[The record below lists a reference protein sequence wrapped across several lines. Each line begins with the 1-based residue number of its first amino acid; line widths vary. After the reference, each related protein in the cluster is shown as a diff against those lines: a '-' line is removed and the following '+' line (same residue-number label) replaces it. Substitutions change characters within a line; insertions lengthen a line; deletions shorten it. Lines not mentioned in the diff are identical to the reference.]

1 MKKQYPI
8 FIIILLT
15 INIVAGIILSFYPLF
30 NMLINCAVL
39 CIALIFSYWCNKKEM
54 ESAFRMSLA
63 FILPTY
69 TIIELIIGCFAPSHF
84 QDNWGIIAILCCM
97 AFEFLLTFSVIRK
110 SLNKTK

>member
-1 MKKQYPI
+1 MTKQSPI
-8 FIIILLT
+8 FILILLV

-30 NMLINCAVL
+30 NMLINCVVL
-39 CIALIFSYWCNKKEM
+39 LIALIFTYWCNKKEM

-63 FILPTY
+63 FILPTF

-84 QDNWGIIAILCCM
+84 KDNWGIIAILCCM